1 MARLMHYEMAEG
13 NAFYAKGG
21 RMCKEVLQKIRQ
33 FLISIWRSI
42 RKESPIV
49 MTIDGKPLY
58 ESDPRA
64 KRILRRLHKSRKR
77 VVTKKAKVS

>member
-13 NAFYAKGG
+13 NAFYARGG

-42 RKESPIV
+42 RKESPV
-49 MTIDGKPLY
+49 VIDGKPLH

-64 KRILRRLHKSRKR
+64 KRILRRLHESRKR
-77 VVTKKAKVS
+77 VVPKKAKVS